1 MTLEQNHATRRN
13 LMSCTE
19 LLDELLDEDFL
30 PSDLWHKL
38 NDAHHN
44 MMDVLDDVTNMA
56 ESSDVPSWADSIF
69 IDDDDIII

>member
-13 LMSCTE
+13 LMRCTE

-44 MMDVLDDVTNMA
+44 MMDVLDDVTNM
-56 ESSDVPSWADSIF
+56 PTWAGSIF
-69 IDDDDIII
+69 MDDDDILI

>member
-1 MTLEQNHATRRN
+1 MR
-13 LMSCTE
+13 CTE

-44 MMDVLDDVTNMA
+44 MMDVLDDVTNM
-56 ESSDVPSWADSIF
+56 PTWAGSIF
-69 IDDDDIII
+69 MDDDDILI